1 VGFTLGA
8 ITRARDKR
16 NLRQLS
22 RFRWIGPV

>member
-8 ITRARDKR
+8 IARPRDKR

-22 RFRWIGPV
+22 RFR